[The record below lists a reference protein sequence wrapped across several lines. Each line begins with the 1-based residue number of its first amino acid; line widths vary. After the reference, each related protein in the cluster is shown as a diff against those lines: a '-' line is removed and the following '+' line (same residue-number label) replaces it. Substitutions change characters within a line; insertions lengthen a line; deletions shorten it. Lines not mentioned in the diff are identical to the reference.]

1 MLKSIIYGNVY
12 GGAAVRGL
20 KRMLGCIMAVMT
32 ILGGNGVMVK
42 AVEEKN
48 ETAVKYAHE
57 LDAQAYTGKDLGATY
72 TKEATVFKVWAPSAS
87 GVAVKLYATGSSE
100 EAGAQDISTTIMQ
113 KGSNGVWSARVNGD
127 KKNCYY
133 TYLVTV
139 NGVTRE
145 TADIYAKAAGV
156 NGNRSMVV
164 DLAETDP
171 DGWQNDKHVLYDDQT
186 DAVVW
191 EVHVKDFSSSEV
203 SGVSLKHKCKYL
215 AFTEK
220 GTSID
225 GKGEYSTCIEY
236 LKKLSVTHVQLLP
249 VYDYATVDESDTEAD
264 SFNWGY
270 DPKNYNVPEGSYSTD
285 PFHGAVRI
293 KEFKQMIMALHNA
306 GIGVIMDVVYNH
318 TFTGEGSWFE
328 KTVPGYYYRMN
339 ADGTFSNGSACGN
352 ETASDHLM
360 YRKYMI
366 DSILYWTNEYH
377 IDGFR
382 FDLMGVH
389 DITTMNEIRK
399 ALDTN
404 VKDGSKVI
412 MYGEPWT
419 GGPLATKE
427 LTAVKANIRKLSER
441 IGAFNDDYRDAVK
454 GHVFNGLDKGFI
466 QNGSG
471 KTNLQAAITANT
483 INNQWANQPSQAIA
497 YTSAHDNFTLYDKLV
512 ISVKNDMSYAERDE
526 QLVDMNRLAAAL
538 TLTSQ
543 GITFMQAGEEFART
557 KYGDE
562 NSHAS
567 STEVNLLD
575 WERAS
580 EFHDLVS
587 YYSGLIE
594 IRKHYKP
601 FRDSTMTS
609 AKLVDFAD
617 TDTGVVAY
625 TLENAL
631 TKDKEW
637 KNAAVIVNANE
648 EEKTVELKAPSGKTL
663 PSEWTIIADKYE
675 AGLESLG
682 TVSGNTVKIPARSAM
697 VLADSESFKRLALSS
712 DKCAVRVEYKDADS
726 GEVISKRV
734 YKGSEGDSYK
744 VSRNDSLNTDYDFV
758 RVEGS
763 ETGKFTKDAQTVTY
777 YYKKFSGKVV
787 TLNVKYLK
795 EANKMLSGK
804 DEEVASGTSKRIRE
818 GSDYS
823 AAVKVVSGYETD
835 MSKFPANAVGK
846 AGNEDINVTYYYKP
860 VENSDL
866 VLHYR
871 STKGWSDV
879 FAYVYKMGDEK
890 TEYTDK
896 KGDKMQPDSE
906 LGAGWYKLS
915 IKDIGSR
922 DDIYVIFSDGK
933 ENTDDYF
940 GNNGCKV
947 HGEVW
952 IDGINASFTGKVNV
966 IHISTDGN
974 VLKTEVLSGKTGEKY
989 TSKEGSFENMQLS
1002 ASTGNTSGEFSD
1014 VPVYVIYE
1022 YEEKASKVSENNETK
1037 KKIAG
1042 ILGIT
1047 ALVTGAAAVS
1057 AAILRKKKKRH

>member
-1 MLKSIIYGNVY
+1 
-12 GGAAVRGL
+12 
-20 KRMLGCIMAVMT
+20 
-32 ILGGNGVMVK
+32 MV
-42 AVEEKN
+42 
-48 ETAVKYAHE
+48 
-57 LDAQAYTGKDLGATY
+57 Q
-72 TKEATVFKVWAPSAS
+72 
-87 GVAVKLYATGSSE
+87 
-100 EAGAQDISTTIMQ
+100 
-113 KGSNGVWSARVNGD
+113 
-127 KKNCYY
+127 
-133 TYLVTV
+133 
-139 NGVTRE
+139 
-145 TADIYAKAAGV
+145 
-156 NGNRSMVV
+156 
-164 DLAETDP
+164 
-171 DGWQNDKHVLYDDQT
+171 
-186 DAVVW
+186 
-191 EVHVKDFSSSEV
+191 
-203 SGVSLKHKCKYL
+203 
-215 AFTEK
+215 
-220 GTSID
+220 
-225 GKGEYSTCIEY
+225 
-236 LKKLSVTHVQLLP
+236 
-249 VYDYATVDESDTEAD
+249 
-264 SFNWGY
+264 
-270 DPKNYNVPEGSYSTD
+270 
-285 PFHGAVRI
+285 
-293 KEFKQMIMALHNA
+293 ALHNK

-318 TFTGEGSWFE
+318 TATEWFDY
-328 KTVPGYYYRMN
+328 TVPEYYYRQNSKGTKSN
-339 ADGTFSNGSACGN
+339 ASGCGN
-352 ETASDHLM
+352 ETASDRAM
-360 YRKYMI
+360 YHKYMI
-366 DSILYWTNEYH
+366 DSLTYWANEYH
-377 IDGFR
+377 LDGFR
-382 FDLMGVH
+382 FDLMGIH
-389 DITTMNEIRK
+389 DCDTMNDIR
-399 ALDTN
+399 AELD
-404 VKDGSKVI
+404 KIDPQI
-412 MYGEPWT
+412 LMYGEPWWAEAST
-419 GGPLATKE
+419 CPKA
-427 LTAVKANIRKLSER
+427 TAVQGNIKLLNND
-441 IGAFNDDYRDAVK
+441 IGAFNDKCRDAIK
-454 GHVFNGLDKGFI
+454 GSCFTATDPGFI
-466 QNGSG
+466 QGAPWFEDRLKISI
-471 KTNLQAAITANT
+471 QANT
-483 INNQWANQPSQAIA
+483 TTMAGDSQWSKQPSQTVT
-497 YTSAHDNFTLYDKLV
+497 YTSAHDNYTLYDKLV
-512 ISVKNDMSYAERDE
+512 KSCKGGSGYGNRYDD
-526 QLVDMNRLAAAL
+526 LVAMNKLAGGIIL
-538 TLTSQ
+538 TAQ
-543 GITFMQAGEEFART
+543 GISFFQAGEEFART

-1037 KKIAG
+1037 KMG
-1042 ILGIT
+1042 L
-1047 ALVTGAAAVS
+1047 S
-1057 AAILRKKKKRH
+1057 

>member
-1 MLKSIIYGNVY
+1 MEMFVYESVY
-12 GGAAVRGL
+12 GGAVVRGL
-20 KRMLGCIMAVMT
+20 KKILGCIMAVMT
-32 ILGGNGVMVK
+32 IIGGNSTMVK
-42 AVEEKN
+42 AVGEKN
-48 ETAVKYAHE
+48 ETTVKYAHE

-100 EAGAQDISTTIMQ
+100 EAGAQALSTTIMQ
-113 KGSNGVWSARVNGD
+113 KGTNGVWSARVNGD

-156 NGNRSMVV
+156 NGNRSMIV

-171 DGWQNDKHVLYDDQT
+171 EGWKNDKHVLYDDPT
-186 DAVVW
+186 DAIVW
-191 EVHVKDFSSSEV
+191 EVHIKDFSSSEV
-203 SGVSLKHKCKYL
+203 SGISLKHKGKYL
-215 AFTEK
+215 AFTEN
-220 GTSID
+220 GTSTD
-225 GKGEYSTCIEY
+225 GKGEYPTCIEY
-236 LKKLSVTHVQLLP
+236 LKKLGVTHVQLLP
-249 VYDYATVDESDTEAD
+249 VYDYATVDESDTESD

-339 ADGTFSNGSACGN
+339 ADGTFSDGSACGN

-366 DSILYWTNEYH
+366 DSVLYWTNEYH

-389 DITTMNEIRK
+389 DVTTMNEIRK
-399 ALDTN
+399 ALDNN

-427 LTAVKANIRKLSER
+427 PTAVKANIKMLDNR
-441 IGAFNDDYRDAVK
+441 IGAFNDDYRDSVK

-466 QNGSG
+466 QSGNG

-483 INNQWANQPSQAIA
+483 IDNQWAKQPSQAIA

-512 ISVKNDMSYAERDE
+512 LSVKNDMSYADRDE

-538 TLTSQ
+538 TFTSQ
-543 GITFMQAGEEFART
+543 GINFMQAGEEFART
-557 KYGDE
+557 KFGDE
-562 NSHAS
+562 NSYAS

-575 WERAS
+575 WERAK
-580 EFHDLVS
+580 EFSDLSS
-587 YYSGLIE
+587 YYAGLIE

-609 AKLVDFAD
+609 AKLVNFAD

-625 TLENAL
+625 TLENVL
-631 TKDKEW
+631 TSNKEW
-637 KNAAVIVNANE
+637 KNVAVIVNANE
-648 EEKTVELKAPSGKTL
+648 EEKSVELKAPSGKTL

-682 TVSGNTVKIPARSAM
+682 TVSGNTVKVPARSAI
-697 VLADSESFKRLALSS
+697 VLADSESFNRLALKS
-712 DKCAVRVEYKDADS
+712 DKCIVRVEYKDSAS
-726 GEVISKRV
+726 GEVISKRI
-734 YKGSEGDSYK
+734 YKGSEGDTYTTGK
-744 VSRNDSLNTDYDFV
+744 NDSLNIDYDFE

-763 ETGKFTKDAQTVTY
+763 ETGKFTKDVQTVTY

-787 TLNVKYLK
+787 ELNVKYVK

-804 DEEVASGTSKRIRE
+804 EEEVASSTKARIRE

-823 AAVKVVSGYETD
+823 AAVKVVSGFETD
-835 MSKFPANAVGK
+835 ISKFPANAVGK
-846 AGNEDINVTYYYKP
+846 AGKEDINVTYYYKP

-866 VLHYR
+866 VLHYHN
-871 STKGWSDV
+871 TKGWNDV
-879 FAYVYKMGDEK
+879 CAYVYKMGSEK
-890 TEYTDK
+890 TVYTDK

-906 LGAGWYKLS
+906 LGKDWYKLS

-922 DDIYVIFSDGK
+922 EDIYVIFGDGK

-952 IDGINASFTGKVNV
+952 IDGINVNYTGKVNI
-966 IHISTDGN
+966 IHVSADGKI
-974 VLKTEVLSGKTGEKY
+974 LKTDVLSGKTGEKY
-989 TSKEGSFENMQLS
+989 TSTEGSFENMQLS

-1014 VPVYVIYE
+1014 VPEYVIYK
-1022 YEEKASKVSENNETK
+1022 YDEKTSGSSDDGNK

-1047 ALVTGAAAVS
+1047 ALVTGAAAIS
-1057 AAILRKKKKRH
+1057 AAILRNKKKRR